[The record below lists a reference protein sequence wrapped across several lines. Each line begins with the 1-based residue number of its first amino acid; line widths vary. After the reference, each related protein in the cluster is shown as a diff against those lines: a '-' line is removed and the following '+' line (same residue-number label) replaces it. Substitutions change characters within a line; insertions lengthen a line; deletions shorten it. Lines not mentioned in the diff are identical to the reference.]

1 MDKKSFLSQYSEE
14 KQFTVAKIWDNIL
27 LCQEIEYPIYLDE
40 FYSENILIILEKYV
54 TRLRV
59 SIHKKGLNENCEKK
73 IVCIAPNSFELLETK
88 FPVKYFEI
96 NGKNKFKK
104 LEHKDFLGTIMS
116 LGIKRELM
124 GDLIVKDSICYGI
137 IKEELLELL
146 KEKIEL
152 VGKIPVKI
160 QEIGELKIPDN
171 EFKERVEILASLRL
185 DVLVSEIIQKSRTEA
200 IKYLEAGEVFLN
212 YEVEK
217 KNSKLISEGD
227 TLTIRKKGKF
237 IIEKILE
244 ETKKG
249 KIKVSIKQYI

>member
-1 MDKKSFLSQYSEE
+1 
-14 KQFTVAKIWDNIL
+14 
-27 LCQEIEYPIYLDE
+27 
-40 FYSENILIILEKYV
+40 
-54 TRLRV
+54 
-59 SIHKKGLNENCEKK
+59 
-73 IVCIAPNSFELLETK
+73 
-88 FPVKYFEI
+88 
-96 NGKNKFKK
+96 
-104 LEHKDFLGTIMS
+104 MS

-185 DVLVSEIIQKSRTEA
+185 DVLVSEIIEKSRTEA